1 MKIDRPGKDQIPGLL
16 QMWKTA
22 FGDHDGFWEL
32 FLDTAFDAAHCRC
45 VTVDGQPAAALYWFD
60 CTCEGQRLAYLYAVV
75 THPGHRNQGLCR
87 MLLENVHTHFK
98 QNGYAAAMLVPEKEA
113 LRQMYR
119 KLGYQDCT
127 SVSEFSCTAAGAPV
141 SVRAIG
147 AEEHGALR
155 REFLP
160 EGGVLQEGKNLD
172 FLAAQAQ
179 FFAGE
184 DFLLAAYAD
193 NDALFGMELL
203 GNREAAPGILTA
215 LGCSEGHFRTVGEEK
230 PFAMIHCLAENTALP
245 NYFGFAFD

>member
-1 MKIDRPGKDQIPGLL
+1 MRIDHPTPEQIPGLL

-32 FLDTAFDAAHCRC
+32 FLNTAFDAAHCRC
-45 VTVDGQPAAALYWFD
+45 ATVDGQPAAALYWFD
-60 CTCEGQRLAYLYAVV
+60 CTCEGQKLAYIYAVV
-75 THPGHRNQGLCR
+75 THPGYRNQGLCR
-87 MLLENVHTHFK
+87 MLLEDVHTHLK
-98 QNGYAAAMLVPEKEA
+98 QNGYAAAMLVPEQEG

-127 SVSEFSCTAAGAPV
+127 SVSEFSCTARATPV
-141 SVRAIG
+141 SVRAVG
-147 AEEHGALR
+147 AEEYGALR
-155 REFLP
+155 RKFLP
-160 EGGVLQEGKNLD
+160 RSGVLQEGKNLD

-193 NDALFGMELL
+193 GDALFGMELL
-203 GNREAAPGILTA
+203 GNPEAAPGILSG
-215 LGCSEGHFRTVGEEK
+215 LGFKKGNFRMPGEGK
-230 PFAMIHCLAENTALP
+230 PFAMFHPLTKDAALP